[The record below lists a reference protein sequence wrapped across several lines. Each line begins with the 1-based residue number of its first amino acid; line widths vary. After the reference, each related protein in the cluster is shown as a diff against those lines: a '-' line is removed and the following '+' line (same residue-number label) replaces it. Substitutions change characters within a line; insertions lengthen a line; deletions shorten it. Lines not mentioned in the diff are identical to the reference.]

1 MQNKGFVK
9 FFAIMLALIC
19 VYYLSFS
26 FATRYQNDKATKL
39 ATDANNVVNV
49 EAYNQYL
56 DSISTEKVWLG
67 NTYKQCQERE
77 IALGLDLK
85 GGMNVILEISI
96 PDVLKVLS
104 NNNPDANF
112 NKAIE
117 TAKDRQSNTNTQ
129 KDFLTLFE
137 ESYKEIDANA
147 QLAAIFSTYELK
159 DRIPTSATNEQVM
172 KVLREEV
179 NSAMDNSFNVLRQR
193 IDRFGVVQP
202 NIQRLDMGRILVEL
216 PGIKEQE
223 RVRKLL
229 QGTANLEF
237 FETFEFSEI
246 SQSLMAAN
254 NILRNLQSGEAEVEA
269 KDSTATEEIAEAT
282 DSISEDIKKDLLS
295 DLTAKASQK
304 DSLENIDAERA
315 KWEKENPLF
324 SVLNPSQYGAGP
336 LIGYALA
343 RDTAKVNAMLAMKQV
358 KEVLPRNLS
367 PKWGVKAIDE
377 KGQVF
382 ELIAIKI
389 TNRDGKAPLD
399 GSVITDAKSDNNQY
413 QASSYEVSMTMDV
426 EGAKTWARMTKEN
439 VGRSIAIVL
448 DGYVYSFPRVNGE
461 ITGGRS
467 SITGNFTPEEAKDL
481 ANVLKS
487 GTMPAPMHIVQED
500 IVGPSLGQEAIN
512 SGLISFIIAFIVV
525 LLYMIF
531 YYGLIPGL
539 VADFALLTNLFF
551 LVGILVAWRATL
563 TLPGIAGI
571 VLTMGMAVDSNVLIY
586 ERIRENLRA
595 GLTVRKAVREGF
607 SSALS
612 AILDSNI
619 TTLLTGI
626 ILAYFGT
633 GPIRGFA
640 TTLIIG
646 ILTSVFTAVFVTQ
659 LILNWMS
666 EKGKLD
672 NTNFISPITK
682 NWFQNVHF
690 DFIGNRK
697 KFYILSG
704 VLMVIIITSLFT
716 RGMSL
721 GIDFSGGRNY
731 VVRFEEKVST
741 EDIQEALSEGF
752 DGEGMMV
759 TTIGSENQVRISTNY
774 KIEDNS
780 ENVSDEIET
789 RLYESLKGFYKYDIT
804 KEMFSKGFVV
814 ENGEAKVSLD
824 KESSMGIQTSQKVG
838 ATIANDIKVSAIWSV
853 LFSLLVIG
861 LYILWRFR
869 NVSFS
874 IGAVTSLMHDAM
886 IVLGLYSLLYNI
898 VPFTLEVDQQFIA
911 AILTIIGYSIN
922 DTVVVFDRVREIV
935 GLYPKR
941 DRAQVT
947 NEAINLTLNRTFNT
961 SITTALVLLIIFFFG
976 GEVIRGFVFA
986 LLCGVV
992 AGTYSTLFVAVP
1004 ISYDMFKK
1012 LNKNKEI
1019 EKVEK

>member
-26 FATRYQNDKATKL
+26 FATRYQMNKAEKL
-39 ATDANNVVNV
+39 ATDANNVVNTEV
-49 EAYNQYL
+49 YNQYL
-56 DSISTEKVWLG
+56 DSIATEKIWLG
-67 NTYKQCQERE
+67 NTYKECQERE

-96 PDVLKVLS
+96 PDVLKALS
-104 NNNPDANF
+104 NNNTDANF

-117 TAKDRQSNTNTQ
+117 MAKVRQQEQNTQ

-137 ESYKEIDANA
+137 EAYKELDPNA

-159 DRIPTSATNEQVM
+159 ERIPTSASNNEVM
-172 KVLREEV
+172 NVLRDEV

-246 SQSLMAAN
+246 ASSLTAAN
-254 NILRNLQSGEAEVEA
+254 NIIRNLQNTDSEEVA
-269 KDSTATEEIAEAT
+269 VDSTATAEVVK
-282 DSISEDIKKDLLS
+282 DSISEDIKNDLLS
-295 DLTAKASQK
+295 DLNAQSATAK
-304 DSLENIDAERA
+304 DSLANADEERA

-324 SVLNPSQYGAGP
+324 SLLIPSQYGAGP
-336 LIGYALA
+336 VMGYALA
-343 RDTAKVNAMLAMKQV
+343 RDTSKINAMLAMKQV
-358 KEVLPRNLS
+358 KEILPRNLS
-367 PKWGVKAIDE
+367 PKWSVKAFDE
-377 KGQVF
+377 KGLYF
-382 ELIAIKI
+382 ELVAIKI

-399 GSVITDAKSDNNQY
+399 GSVITDAKSDNSQY
-413 QASSYEVSMTMDV
+413 SASNYEVSMTMDV
-426 EGAKTWARMTKEN
+426 EGSKTWARLTKEN
-439 VGRSIAIVL
+439 IGRSIAIVL

-512 SGLISFIIAFIVV
+512 SGLISFIIAFCVV

-531 YYGLIPGL
+531 YYGLVPGL

-595 GLTVRKAVREGF
+595 GLNVRKAVSEGF

-646 ILTSVFTAVFVTQ
+646 ILTSVFTAVFVTR
-659 LILNWMS
+659 LILGWLS

-672 NTNFISPITK
+672 NTFFISNITK

-690 DFIGNRK
+690 DFIGARK

-704 VLMVIIITSLFT
+704 ILMVVIIVSLCT

-731 VVRFEEKVST
+731 IVRFEEKVST
-741 EDIQEALSEGF
+741 EDVQKALYAGF
-752 DGEGMMV
+752 GENMMV
-759 TTIGSENQVRISTNY
+759 TTIGAENQIRISTNY
-774 KIEDNS
+774 KIDDNS
-780 ENVSDEIET
+780 ENLSDEIESL
-789 RLYESLKGFYKYDIT
+789 LYESLKGFYKHDIT
-804 KEMFSKGFVV
+804 KEMFCKGFIID
-814 ENGEAKVSLD
+814 NGAAQLSVD
-824 KESSMGIQTSQKVG
+824 KESSFGIQTSQKVG
-838 ATIANDIKVSAIWSV
+838 ATIANDIKISAIWSV
-853 LFSLLVIG
+853 LFSLLMIG

-869 NVSFS
+869 NISFS
-874 IGAVTSLMHDAM
+874 IGAICSLIHDTM
-886 IVLGLYSLLYNI
+886 IILGIYSLLYSI
-898 VPFTLEVDQQFIA
+898 VPFSLEVDQQFIA
-911 AILTIIGYSIN
+911 AVLTIIGYSIN
-922 DTVVVFDRVREIV
+922 DTVVVFDRVREII

-986 LLCGVV
+986 LLCGVI

-1004 ISYDMFKK
+1004 ISFDIFKK

-1019 EKVEK
+1019 EK

>member
-26 FATRYQNDKATKL
+26 FATRYQMNKAEKL
-39 ATDANNVVNV
+39 ATDANNVVNTEV
-49 EAYNQYL
+49 YNQYL
-56 DSISTEKVWLG
+56 DSIATEKIWLG
-67 NTYKQCQERE
+67 NTYKECQERE

-96 PDVLKVLS
+96 PDVLKALS
-104 NNNPDANF
+104 NNNTDANF

-117 TAKDRQSNTNTQ
+117 MAKVRQQEQNTQ

-137 ESYKEIDANA
+137 EAYKELDPNA

-159 DRIPTSATNEQVM
+159 ERIPTSASNNEVM
-172 KVLREEV
+172 NVLRDEV

-246 SQSLMAAN
+246 ASSLTAAN
-254 NILRNLQSGEAEVEA
+254 NIIRNLQNTDSEEVTV
-269 KDSTATEEIAEAT
+269 DSTATAEVVK
-282 DSISEDIKKDLLS
+282 DSISEDIKNDLLS
-295 DLTAKASQK
+295 DLNAQSATAK
-304 DSLENIDAERA
+304 DSLANADEERA

-324 SVLNPSQYGAGP
+324 SLLIPSQYGAGP
-336 LIGYALA
+336 VMGYALA
-343 RDTAKVNAMLAMKQV
+343 RDTSKINAMLAMKQV
-358 KEVLPRNLS
+358 KEILPRNLS
-367 PKWGVKAIDE
+367 PKWSVKAFDE
-377 KGQVF
+377 KGLYF

-399 GSVITDAKSDNNQY
+399 GSVITDAKSDNSQY
-413 QASSYEVSMTMDV
+413 SASNYEVSMTMDV
-426 EGAKTWARMTKEN
+426 EGSKTWARMTKEN
-439 VGRSIAIVL
+439 IGRSIAIVL

-512 SGLISFIIAFIVV
+512 SGLISFIIAFCIV

-531 YYGLIPGL
+531 YYGLVPGL
-539 VADFALLTNLFF
+539 VADFALITNLFF

-595 GLTVRKAVREGF
+595 GLNVRKAVSEGF

-646 ILTSVFTAVFVTQ
+646 ILTSVFTAVFVTR
-659 LILNWMS
+659 LILGWLS

-672 NTNFISPITK
+672 NTFFISNITK

-690 DFIGNRK
+690 DFIGARK

-704 VLMVIIITSLFT
+704 ILMVVIIVSLCT

-731 VVRFEEKVST
+731 IVRFEEKVST
-741 EDIQEALSEGF
+741 EDVQKALYAGF
-752 DGEGMMV
+752 GENMMV
-759 TTIGSENQVRISTNY
+759 TTIGAENQIRISTNY
-774 KIEDNS
+774 KIDDNS
-780 ENVSDEIET
+780 ENLSDEIESL
-789 RLYESLKGFYKYDIT
+789 LYESLKGFYKHDIT
-804 KEMFSKGFVV
+804 KEMFCKGFVV
-814 ENGEAKVSLD
+814 DNGAAQLSVD
-824 KESSMGIQTSQKVG
+824 KESSFGIQTSQKVG
-838 ATIANDIKVSAIWSV
+838 ATIANDIKISAIWSV
-853 LFSLLVIG
+853 LFSLIVIA

-869 NVSFS
+869 NISFS
-874 IGAVTSLMHDAM
+874 IGAICALVHDTM
-886 IVLGLYSLLYNI
+886 IILGIYSLLYSI
-898 VPFTLEVDQQFIA
+898 VPFSLEVDQQFIA
-911 AILTIIGYSIN
+911 AVLTIIGYSIN
-922 DTVVVFDRVREIV
+922 DTVVVFDRVREII

-986 LLCGVV
+986 LLCGVI

-1004 ISYDMFKK
+1004 ISFDIFKK

-1019 EKVEK
+1019 EK

>member
-26 FATRYQNDKATKL
+26 FATRYQMNKAEKL
-39 ATDANNVVNV
+39 ATDANNVVNTEV
-49 EAYNQYL
+49 YNQYL
-56 DSISTEKVWLG
+56 DSIATEKIWLG
-67 NTYKQCQERE
+67 NTYKECQERE

-96 PDVLKVLS
+96 PDVLKALS
-104 NNNPDANF
+104 NNNTDANF

-117 TAKDRQSNTNTQ
+117 MAKVRQQEQNTQ

-137 ESYKEIDANA
+137 EAYKELDPNA

-159 DRIPTSATNEQVM
+159 ERIPTSASNNEVM
-172 KVLREEV
+172 NVLRDEV

-246 SQSLMAAN
+246 ASSLTAAN
-254 NILRNLQSGEAEVEA
+254 NIIRNLQNTDNEEVTVDSIATAEVV
-269 KDSTATEEIAEAT
+269 K
-282 DSISEDIKKDLLS
+282 DSISEDIKNDLLS
-295 DLTAKASQK
+295 DLNAQSATAK
-304 DSLENIDAERA
+304 DSLANADEERA

-324 SVLNPSQYGAGP
+324 SLLIPSQYGAGP
-336 LIGYALA
+336 VMGYALA
-343 RDTAKVNAMLAMKQV
+343 RDTSKINAMLAMKQV
-358 KEVLPRNLS
+358 KEILPRNLS
-367 PKWGVKAIDE
+367 PKWSVKAFDE
-377 KGQVF
+377 KGLYF
-382 ELIAIKI
+382 ELVAIKI

-399 GSVITDAKSDNNQY
+399 GSVITDAKSDNSQY
-413 QASSYEVSMTMDV
+413 SASNYEVSMTMDV
-426 EGAKTWARMTKEN
+426 EGSKTWARMTKEN
-439 VGRSIAIVL
+439 IGRSIAIVL

-512 SGLISFIIAFIVV
+512 SGLISFIIAFCVV

-531 YYGLIPGL
+531 YYGLVPGL

-595 GLTVRKAVREGF
+595 GLNVRKAVSEGF

-646 ILTSVFTAVFVTQ
+646 ILTSVFTAVFVTR
-659 LILNWMS
+659 LILGWLS

-672 NTNFISPITK
+672 NTFFISNITK

-690 DFIGNRK
+690 DFIGARK

-704 VLMVIIITSLFT
+704 ILMVVIIVSLCT

-731 VVRFEEKVST
+731 IVRFEEKVST
-741 EDIQEALSEGF
+741 EDVQKALYAGF
-752 DGEGMMV
+752 GENMMV
-759 TTIGSENQVRISTNY
+759 TTIGAENQIRISTNY
-774 KIEDNS
+774 KIDDNS
-780 ENVSDEIET
+780 ENLSDEIESL
-789 RLYESLKGFYKYDIT
+789 LYESLKGFYKHDIT
-804 KEMFSKGFVV
+804 KEMFCKGFVV
-814 ENGEAKVSLD
+814 DNGAAQLSVD
-824 KESSMGIQTSQKVG
+824 KESSFGIQTSQKVG
-838 ATIANDIKVSAIWSV
+838 ATIANDIKISAIWSV
-853 LFSLLVIG
+853 LFSLLMIG

-869 NVSFS
+869 NISFS
-874 IGAVTSLMHDAM
+874 IGAICSLIHDTM
-886 IVLGLYSLLYNI
+886 IILGIYSLLYSI
-898 VPFTLEVDQQFIA
+898 VPFSLEVDQQFIA
-911 AILTIIGYSIN
+911 AVLTIIGYSIN
-922 DTVVVFDRVREIV
+922 DTVVVFDRVREII

-986 LLCGVV
+986 LLCGVI

-1004 ISYDMFKK
+1004 ISFDMFKK

-1019 EKVEK
+1019 EK